1 TVTTLR
7 GELARTLGYYNR
19 VSGGALLCASADLM
33 GSTSITTA
41 GKGFPEGFYNAARNP
56 GSRLLATGGICED
69 AMAAILS
76 GISSYGHAIGVGS
89 SYAGFLAPLAHIAAR
104 LHAIGGQARAATEPG
119 PYRPLILVCAHAG
132 LKTGEDGP
140 THADPQALQV
150 LQENFPRGTAVTL
163 TPLDPQEIWFLL
175 SAALARRPSVVA
187 PFVTRPNETVFDRG
201 ALGLAPAAS
210 ASAGV
215 YCLHPAKGRKP
226 DGAVVLQGSEVGYA
240 FVEETLPLLEKAGVD
255 VEAWYVSSA
264 ELFDL
269 QPPAARA
276 RAFPERVPRGAL
288 GITGFTLPTMY
299 RWIGSS
305 AGREMTLHPFRKGH
319 YLGSGTGKRVMEEAG
334 LDGRSQFAAIRRFL
348 DRRTRPAGK

>member
-1 TVTTLR
+1 
-7 GELARTLGYYNR
+7 
-19 VSGGALLCASADLM
+19 M
-33 GSTSITTA
+33 I
-41 GKGFPEGFYNAARNP
+41 
-56 GSRLLATGGICED
+56 
-69 AMAAILS
+69 
-76 GISSYGHAIGVGS
+76 
-89 SYAGFLAPLAHIAAR
+89 
-104 LHAIGGQARAATEPG
+104 
-119 PYRPLILVCAHAG
+119 
-132 LKTGEDGP
+132 
-140 THADPQALQV
+140 
-150 LQENFPRGTAVTL
+150 
-163 TPLDPQEIWFLL
+163 
-175 SAALARRPSVVA
+175 A
-187 PFVTRPNETVFDRG
+187 PFVTRPNETVFDRA

-269 QPPAARA
+269 QAPAARA
-276 RAFPERVPRGAL
+276 RAFPERVLQGAL

-319 YLGSGTGKRVMEEAG
+319 YLGSGSGQAG
-334 LDGRSQFAAIRRFL
+334 HGRGRARRQEPVRGDSQIPRPPHAARGEVRRI
-348 DRRTRPAGK
+348 T